1 MMVPSPATCHQSLEV
16 LTSGD
21 KGLEVVAIRGRG
33 ETLKSTLVPGS
44 GINPSALF
52 ES

>member
-1 MMVPSPATCHQSLEV
+1 MVPSAATCHQSLGV

-21 KGLEVVAIRGRG
+21 RGLEMVGVRGRG
-33 ETLKSTLVPGS
+33 ETLKPTIVPGS